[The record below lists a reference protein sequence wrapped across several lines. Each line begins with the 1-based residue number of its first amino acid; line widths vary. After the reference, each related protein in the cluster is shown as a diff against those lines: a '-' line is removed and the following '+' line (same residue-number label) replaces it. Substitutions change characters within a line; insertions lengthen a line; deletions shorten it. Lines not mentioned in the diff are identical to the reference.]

1 MPPLPPRPTW
11 SLDDK
16 ELPAAYPAGLLDP
29 DEAIQRA
36 LAGRKSYTRQDDVSL
51 LQHAAITYAGE
62 CMADALAELAF
73 RAQEVG
79 PDAPLQGSSGW
90 MAVSMPAR
98 SKSSLELML
107 VHPVEPGGWHI
118 EMRFR
123 PEMTPEAK
131 ARAVEIEKSMRDAGV
146 SPIDIILASVTGKDI
161 PFSAQM
167 KALEADPASWI
178 PAGRGAALTMVV
190 GTAVDLGAKGWN
202 GIGAGGKP
210 RGLEEFETRASLKK
224 RGPDQVW
231 WSGLH
236 LKLQPV
242 PSHQI
247 RDGLLTPNNDRGGAC
262 PHLPAVILSDLVRA
276 QDLAGLVTA
285 RAERAGSM
293 PWICFGS
300 GDAVHLDDA
309 GHAISH
315 ASGGLFDKSVETR
328 IRDFSAAIAAQDVE
342 RHLEEWTDLVRSMLE
357 NNRSNEDMAF
367 DCNDLRDI
375 AHARS
380 EGNTQSLFTRT
391 QHGRFRLDLIS
402 DEAGNLQGVQAFRCS
417 GARDH
422 AVGRYRMEGGALQA
436 DYGPENGP
444 EIAYEIRNI
453 RDMNGIINSLSSVA
467 CCWEEE
473 MKLKQEEDD
482 SPSP

>member
-1 MPPLPPRPTW
+1 MHSLPPRPTW
-11 SLDDK
+11 TLDDK
-16 ELPAAYPAGLLDP
+16 ELPAAYPARLLDP
-29 DEAIQRA
+29 DEAIERA

-51 LQHAAITYAGE
+51 LQHAALTYAGE

-79 PDAPLQGSSGW
+79 PDAPLEGSSGW
-90 MAVSMPAR
+90 VAVSMPAR
-98 SKSSLELML
+98 SKSSLEMML
-107 VHPVEPGGWHI
+107 VHPVEPGGWHV

-123 PEMTPEAK
+123 PQMTPEAK
-131 ARAVEIEKSMRDAGV
+131 ERSAEIEKSMRDAGV

-161 PFSAQM
+161 PFSANM
-167 KALEADPASWI
+167 KSLEADPASWI
-178 PAGRGAALTMVV
+178 PAGRGAKLTHVM
-190 GTAVDLGAKGWN
+190 GTAIDLGAKGWN
-202 GIGAGGKP
+202 GIGPGGKP
-210 RGLEEFETRASLKK
+210 RGLEEFETRASLEK

-262 PHLPAVILSDLVRA
+262 PHLPAVILSDLIRT
-276 QDLAGLVTA
+276 QGLADLVTA
-285 RAERAGSM
+285 RAQRVGSM

-300 GDAVHLDDA
+300 GDAVHLAEA
-309 GHAISH
+309 GHAIVH
-315 ASGGLFDKSVETR
+315 AAGGFFDKTVEAR
-328 IRDFSAAIAAQDVE
+328 IRDFSAAIAAKDVE
-342 RHLEEWTDLVRSMLE
+342 LHLEEWTSLATSMISRNRKSE
-357 NNRSNEDMAF
+357 NTAF
-367 DCNDLRDI
+367 YCNDLRDI
-375 AHARS
+375 AHAKS
-380 EGNTQSLFTRT
+380 EGGTLSLFNRT
-391 QHGRFRLDLIS
+391 QHGHFRLDLIS
-402 DEAGNLQGVQAFRCS
+402 DEAGNLQGVQAFRCT

-422 AVGRYRMEGGALQA
+422 AVGRFRMEGGALVA
-436 DYGPENGP
+436 DYGPENGS

-473 MKLKQEEDD
+473 MKLKQDEEDG
-482 SPSP
+482 PSP